1 MAEEGGANTDS
12 ALAAAGPRAVSE
24 DGLKGFPVALSIF
37 YFLYSFSFFF
47 FCF

>member
-1 MAEEGGANTDS
+1 VLVAEEGGAGTDS
-12 ALAAAGPRAVSE
+12 ALTAAGPRAVSE

-37 YFLYSFSFFF
+37 FIPFHIFF